1 MKYTVTLQEMTAQ
14 TTVGGKTKLDGYGNP
29 LKSIRIKQSYEQR
42 QEMIG
47 RMSMLYDLWKSD
59 PKLWDN
65 KKHLVGNDPRKY
77 TAEEMFTQFHNRIK
91 NWKFSN
97 GDIYKQFEVRHNFL
111 LDQFIMELHKTQS
124 HVDDLIELAEYNC
137 RIELQERN
145 ERITKL
151 RSNLMSN
158 PLFEFDYK

>member
-14 TTVGGKTKLDGYGNP
+14 TTVGGKTKLDRYGDP

-42 QEMIG
+42 QQMIG
-47 RMSMLYDLWKSD
+47 RMTMLYDLWKSD
-59 PKLWDN
+59 TGMWNTD
-65 KKHLVGNDPRKY
+65 KHLVGNDPRKY
-77 TAEEMFTQFHNRIK
+77 TVEEMFTQFHNRIK

-97 GDIYKQFEVRHNFL
+97 GDMYKSFVDRHNFL

-158 PLFEFDYK
+158 PLFEFDKK

>member
-1 MKYTVTLQEMTAQ
+1 VKYTVTFQEMTAQ
-14 TTVGGKTKLDGYGNP
+14 TTVGGKTKLDRWGDP

-42 QEMIG
+42 QLMIG

-59 PKLWDN
+59 PKLWGN

-77 TAEEMFTQFHNRIK
+77 TAEQMFTDFENRLK
-91 NWKFSN
+91 QWKFSN
-97 GDIYKQFEVRHNFL
+97 GDMYKSFVDRHNFL
-111 LDQFIMELHKTQS
+111 LDLFIMELHKTQS

-137 RIELQERN
+137 RIELEQRN
-145 ERITKL
+145 DRIIKL

-158 PLFEFDYK
+158 PLFEFDKK